1 MEYITTII
9 VSITALI
16 TGLCSLIV
24 AVKKIKKEVEDTL
37 PLPKRIKKQSSIDI
51 EIISRMEQVKEL
63 LGADR
68 VQIYEFHNG
77 VHYANGRSALKVS
90 CSYEVCRVGIKACQ
104 MYLQSIPLSC
114 IPQFIKKLLNE
125 NEMKVNDLKEIK
137 EQMPATY
144 ALKSSQNV
152 ASYYDV
158 VLNNKDQEPIGFLA
172 IQYTKI
178 NKIHF
183 NDNENN
189 AILKLKFFIEENLEE
204 MTTNKK

>member
-1 MEYITTII
+1 MEDITTVI

-16 TGLCSLIV
+16 TGLCSLLI

-37 PLPKRIKKQSSIDI
+37 PKRIKKQSSLDI
-51 EIISRMEQVKEL
+51 EIINRMERIKEL

-114 IPQFIKKLLNE
+114 IPQFIKELLNK
-125 NEMKVNDLKEIK
+125 NMMKINNLEDIK
-137 EQMPATY
+137 ATMPATY
-144 ALKSSQNV
+144 ELKKSQQV
-152 ASYYDV
+152 ASFYDI
-158 VLNNKDQEPIGFLA
+158 VLNNKNQEPIGFLA
-172 IQYTKI
+172 IQYTEP
-178 NKIHF
+178 NKITF
-183 NDNENN
+183 NPNETN
-189 AILKLKFFIEENLEE
+189 AILKLKFFIEENLEA
-204 MTTNKK
+204 MTIKK

>member
-24 AVKKIKKEVEDTL
+24 AIKKIKKEVEDTL
-37 PLPKRIKKQSSIDI
+37 PLPKKIKKQSSIDI
-51 EIISRMEQVKEL
+51 EIIERMEEIKEI

-90 CSYEVCRVGIKACQ
+90 CSYEVCRVGVKACQ

-114 IPQFIKKLLNE
+114 IPQFIKTLLSE
-125 NEMKVNDLKEIK
+125 NEMQVNDLKEIK
-137 EQMPATY
+137 EKMPATY
-144 ALKSSQNV
+144 ALKNSQNV
-152 ASYYDV
+152 VSFYDV
-158 VLNNKDQEPIGFLA
+158 VLNNKEQEPIGFLA
-172 IQYTKI
+172 IQYSQTNKI
-178 NKIHF
+178 NF

-189 AILKLKFFIEENLEE
+189 AILKLKFFIEEHLEE
-204 MTTNKK
+204 MTIKKK

>member
-9 VSITALI
+9 VSFTALI

-37 PLPKRIKKQSSIDI
+37 PKRIKKQSSIDI
-51 EIISRMEQVKEL
+51 EIINRMEEVKEL

-125 NEMKVNDLKEIK
+125 NEMKVNDLREIK

-178 NKIHF
+178 NKINF

>member
-1 MEYITTII
+1 MEDITTVI

-16 TGLCSLIV
+16 TGLCSLLI

-37 PLPKRIKKQSSIDI
+37 PKRIKKQSSLDI
-51 EIISRMEQVKEL
+51 EIINRMERIKEL

-114 IPQFIKKLLNE
+114 IPQFIKELLNK
-125 NEMKVNDLKEIK
+125 NMMKINNLEDIK
-137 EQMPATY
+137 ATMPATY
-144 ALKSSQNV
+144 ELKKSQQV
-152 ASYYDV
+152 ASFYDI
-158 VLNNKDQEPIGFLA
+158 VLNNKNQEPIGFLA
-172 IQYTKI
+172 IQYTEA
-178 NKIHF
+178 NKITF
-183 NDNENN
+183 NSNETN
-189 AILKLKFFIEENLEE
+189 AILKLKFFIEENLEA
-204 MTTNKK
+204 MTIKK